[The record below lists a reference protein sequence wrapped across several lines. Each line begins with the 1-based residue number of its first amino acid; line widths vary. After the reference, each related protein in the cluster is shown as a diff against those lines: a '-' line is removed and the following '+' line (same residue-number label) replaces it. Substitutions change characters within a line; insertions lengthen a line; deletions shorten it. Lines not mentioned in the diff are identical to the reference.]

1 MLRWLGYCFYYYI
14 SISGMAVDDQE
25 GETSEQDDL
34 DRSGALAVSGGEQ
47 MESEQPDPLSGQAN
61 ADVTLVNI

>member
-1 MLRWLGYCFYYYI
+1 
-14 SISGMAVDDQE
+14 MAVDDQE

-34 DRSGALAVSGGEQ
+34 DRSGTLVASGGDQ

-61 ADVTLVNI
+61 ADVTLVTKLLLL